1 MSYDYDC
8 VIVGGGPAGLT
19 AGIYCGRA
27 KIKTLL
33 VEKSIVGGQIALTD
47 LVENYPG
54 FPEGISGKELSR
66 RLKNQ
71 VEKFGVNIEKN
82 EAINL
87 YMEGDKKKYILL
99 KDGKK
104 IKTKSIILALG
115 VRHKKLNVPGEE
127 EFLNRGVSYCATC
140 DGPLFE
146 DAEVAVVGG
155 GDSAVQESLFLTK
168 FCKKVYLIHRRDKL
182 RAQKYLQE
190 RLFSNKKIEFLP
202 NRIVLSIEGSNFVE
216 RLKILNKITQ
226 KEELLKVQGVFIF
239 IGMEPNTEIVR
250 GIIELDERG
259 YIVTDSRMRTNIEGV
274 YAVGDCRSGAT
285 GQVAV
290 AVGEGCIAGMEVE
303 HYLSNLQ

>member
-33 VEKSIVGGQIALTD
+33 IEKSIVGGQIALTD

-71 VEKFGVNIEKN
+71 AEKFGVNIEKN

-146 DAEVAVVGG
+146 NAEVAVVGG

-190 RLFSNKKIEFLP
+190 RLFSNEKIEFLP

-303 HYLSNLQ
+303 HYLSNFQ